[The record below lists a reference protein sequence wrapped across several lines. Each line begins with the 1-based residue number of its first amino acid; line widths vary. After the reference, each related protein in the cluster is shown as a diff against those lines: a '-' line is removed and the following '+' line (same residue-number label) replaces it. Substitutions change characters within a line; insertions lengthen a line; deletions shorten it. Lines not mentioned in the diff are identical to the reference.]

1 MTDLQVINHNGQ
13 LVVDSREVAEMVDKE
28 HKNLLRDIKNYCDIL
43 LSSNLSSM
51 DFFLESTYKDSIGRT
66 LPCYLLTKKGCDMV
80 ANKMTGEK
88 GVIFTAAYIDK
99 FYEMED
105 KLKKP
110 ALDEDFERR
119 KIIGELIRDS
129 DKESRPYILQ
139 LFKDYLPEQQALKPL
154 VSKGALKAPSR
165 GFLVIKE
172 NKFADFLKQHS
183 YKILQINRGTRIS
196 RTLLTGLYYDDRSR
210 IRIST
215 VERLCN
221 FLNCEPDE
229 LFICE

>member
-1 MTDLQVINHNGQ
+1 MTDLQVINHKGQ
-13 LVVDSREVAEMVDKE
+13 LVVDSREVAEIVDKE

-43 LSSNLSSM
+43 TSSNLSPLN
-51 DFFLESTYKDSIGRT
+51 FFLESTYKDQKGEIR
-66 LPCYLLTKKGCDMV
+66 PCYLLTKKGCDMV

-105 KLKKP
+105 KLKAP

-129 DKESRPYILQ
+129 DNESRPYIIQ
-139 LFKDYLPEQQALKPL
+139 LFKDYLPEPKPLKPNKVL
-154 VSKGALKAPSR
+154 DRRNKSKV
-165 GFLVIKE
+165 LVISE
-172 NKFADFLKQHS
+172 NKFADFLEKHS
-183 YKILQINRGTRIS
+183 LAMRQVNRGTKIS
-196 RTLLTGLYYDDRSR
+196 RRILRGLYHQERPR

-221 FLNCEPDE
+221 FLNCSPDE

>member
-1 MTDLQVINHNGQ
+1 MTDLVSIQNNQV
-13 LVVDSREVAEMVDKE
+13 VVSSRQVAEHFEKE
-28 HKNLLRDIKNYCDIL
+28 HRHV
-43 LSSNLSSM
+43 
-51 DFFLESTYKDSIGRT
+51 LESIRVILTSAENSAHLFHETTAPDSYGREQKI
-66 LPCYLLTKKGCDMV
+66 YLMNRDGFSLLAMGF
-80 ANKMTGEK
+80 TGLK
-88 GVIFTAAYIDK
+88 ALQWKLKYIEA
-99 FYEMED
+99 FNEMED

-129 DKESRPYILQ
+129 DNESRPYILQ

>member
-13 LVVDSREVAEMVDKE
+13 LVVDSREVAEMVDKQ
-28 HKNLLRDIKNYCDIL
+28 HAHLLRDIKNYCDIL

-110 ALDEDFERR
+110 ALNEDLEARMR
-119 KIIGELIRDS
+119 IAELINNANN
-129 DKESRPYILQ
+129 ESRPYILQ
-139 LFKDYLPEQQALKPL
+139 LFKDYLPEPKPLKPNKVL
-154 VSKGALKAPSR
+154 DRRNKSKV
-165 GFLVIKE
+165 LVISE
-172 NKFADFLKQHS
+172 NKFADFLEKHS
-183 YKILQINRGTRIS
+183 LAMRQVNRGTKISCRIL
-196 RTLLTGLYYDDRSR
+196 RGLYHQERPR